1 MNKEEVIKRVEELL
15 AQDRENK
22 NNETNEELAKLLET
36 LSEDELPEEMTVR
49 QYRKYI
55 RKDITKAEEEV
66 KRFME
71 EDPRTNPDAITVD
84 NEHEKWRAFVKRDL
98 N

>member
-15 AQDRENK
+15 EEDRENK
-22 NNETNEELAKLLET
+22 NNEMNEELAKLLET

-55 RKDITKAEEEV
+55 RKDMAKAEEEL

-71 EDPRTNPDAITVD
+71 EDPRTNPDAIAVD
-84 NEHEKWRAFVKRDL
+84 NEHEKLKAFVKRAL